1 MKNVYDNE
9 EFFKY
14 YQDLRASEINAN
26 NLIENPIIKSML
38 PDLKGKSIL
47 DLGCGDGNMSAYFMD
62 NGAKRVYGI
71 DISENMINEAN
82 KLYADEN
89 RKFEVM
95 KMEDIS
101 QINEKFDIV
110 YSSLAFHY
118 VEDFD
123 KLLTDIHSLLNEN
136 GVLIF
141 SQENPV
147 ESASIFN
154 REDLKNRID
163 IDGKRYYLL
172 SDYANEGERNNFWNG
187 VQVTKYH
194 RSYCTLVN
202 SLIKKFKI
210 VEMKDSY
217 ASDEAIKLRDKYK
230 YEKDRPLFLIVK
242 AVKN

>member
-38 PDLKGKSIL
+38 PNLKGKSIL

>member
-26 NLIENPIIKSML
+26 NLIENPIMKSML
-38 PDLKGKSIL
+38 PCLKGKSIL
-47 DLGCGDGNMSAYFMD
+47 DLGCGDGNMSAYFME

-89 RKFEVM
+89 RKFDVM

-101 QINEKFDIV
+101 KINEKFDVV

-118 VEDFD
+118 IEDFD
-123 KLLTDIHSLLNEN
+123 KLLADIHNLLNEN

-154 REDLKNRID
+154 RVDLKNRID

-194 RSYCTLVN
+194 RTYCTLVN

-230 YEKDRPLFLIVK
+230 YEKDRPLFLFVK

>member
-9 EFFKY
+9 NFFKY

-26 NLIENPIIKSML
+26 NLIENPIMKSML
-38 PDLKGKSIL
+38 PCLKGKSIL

-62 NGAKRVYGI
+62 NGASRVYGI
-71 DISENMINEAN
+71 DISENMISEAN

-118 VEDFD
+118 VEDFN
-123 KLLTDIHSLLNEN
+123 KLLSDIHSLLNEN

-230 YEKDRPLFLIVK
+230 YEKDRPLFLFVK

>member
-14 YQDLRASEINAN
+14 YQNLRASEINAN

-38 PDLKGKSIL
+38 PNLKGKSIL

-101 QINEKFDIV
+101 QINEKFDVV

-123 KLLTDIHSLLNEN
+123 L
-136 GVLIF
+136 
-141 SQENPV
+141 
-147 ESASIFN
+147 
-154 REDLKNRID
+154 
-163 IDGKRYYLL
+163 
-172 SDYANEGERNNFWNG
+172 
-187 VQVTKYH
+187 
-194 RSYCTLVN
+194 
-202 SLIKKFKI
+202 SLIHI
-210 VEMKDSY
+210 
-217 ASDEAIKLRDKYK
+217 
-230 YEKDRPLFLIVK
+230 
-242 AVKN
+242 

>member
-89 RKFEVM
+89 RKFEVI

-187 VQVTKYH
+187 VRVTKYH

-242 AVKN
+242 VVKK

>member
-1 MKNVYDNE
+1 MKNVYDIE

-14 YQDLRASEINAN
+14 YQNLRASEINAN

-38 PDLKGKSIL
+38 PNLKGKSIL

-101 QINEKFDIV
+101 QINEKFDVV

-123 KLLTDIHSLLNEN
+123 KLLNDIHNLLNEN

-147 ESASIFN
+147 ASASIFN
-154 REDLKNRID
+154 REDLKNRIE

-172 SDYANEGERNNFWNG
+172 SDYACDGERNNFWNG
-187 VQVTKYH
+187 IQVTKYH

-242 AVKN
+242 AMKN